1 MSAAVVLLTIAL
13 ASSSIGVRLKADT
26 TSFVTSSAL
35 AQQGRRTTTA
45 KPAPPPAAAATP
57 RTEPAML
64 NCPSVLGDGLQTNR
78 TYCDVNIGVDPAAGI
93 IITLPPHTGPVTL
106 TFDLH
111 NRHTYSEEQV
121 KQKKAYSRYT
131 ATIGV
136 LTMNNDLLSRAV
148 VLNEFRSEA
157 DLVDRITGGSGPR
170 GLKAV
175 APTGSE
181 TVSIV
186 IPEANE
192 SVSILGEKLNVV
204 RIDAVDN
211 FTTVGRPIALISNV
225 QITYVPAPPPK
236 PAAPARRK

>member
-1 MSAAVVLLTIAL
+1 
-13 ASSSIGVRLKADT
+13 
-26 TSFVTSSAL
+26 
-35 AQQGRRTTTA
+35 
-45 KPAPPPAAAATP
+45 
-57 RTEPAML
+57 ML

-78 TYCDVNIGVDPAAGI
+78 TYCDVQIGVDPGAGI
-93 IITLPPHTGPVTL
+93 IITLPPHAGPVTL

-136 LTMNNDLLSRAV
+136 LTMNNDLITRAV
-148 VLNEFRSEA
+148 VLNEFRTEA
-157 DLVDRITGGSGPR
+157 DLVDRITGGGGPR

-175 APTGSE
+175 APTGLE
-181 TVSIV
+181 TVSVV
-186 IPEANE
+186 IPEANQ

-225 QITYVPAPPPK
+225 QVTYVPAPPPK
-236 PAAPARRK
+236 PAASPARGSSRGK

>member
-1 MSAAVVLLTIAL
+1 MKVAPELKCPTPL
-13 ASSSIGVRLKADT
+13 GVGVNSKH
-26 TSFVTSSAL
+26 
-35 AQQGRRTTTA
+35 
-45 KPAPPPAAAATP
+45 
-57 RTEPAML
+57 E
-64 NCPSVLGDGLQTNR
+64 
-78 TYCDVNIGVDPAAGI
+78 YCDVMSGRDPAEGI
-93 IITLPPHTGPVTL
+93 LILLPPHHGPVTL

-131 ATIGV
+131 ASIGV

-148 VLNEFRSEA
+148 VLNEFRTEA

-175 APTGSE
+175 APTGLE
-181 TVSIV
+181 MVSIV
-186 IPEANE
+186 IPEANQ

-211 FTTVGRPIALISNV
+211 FTTAGRPIALISNV
-225 QITYVPAPPPK
+225 QVTYTPAK
-236 PAAPARRK
+236 AAPARGANKK